1 MNWIQKILHIDH
13 KHNPDFVQDFWKIS
27 GIITYS
33 DTFFMPKEK
42 ISQETWTRSAENY
55 FAGKIIKF

>member
-33 DTFFMPKEK
+33 DTFFMPWEK
-42 ISQETWTRSAENY
+42 KTSEKLELEVQ
-55 FAGKIIKF
+55 KIILRVR